1 MKETFTRAEVKE
13 LITRTIAR
21 LNESRSFDW
30 EQIRSKHKALEKKHE
45 KTNPRL
51 ARAHNMMARVS
62 LSKDRD
68 KYDSARQTLY
78 GGGLDVNEDVKKRTP
93 LQVLEAARNRLKQ
106 REKANLSY
114 ADDTS
119 GTEKEP
125 NTADPIPSSNQQ
137 G

>member
-13 LITRTIAR
+13 LITRTITR
-21 LNESRSFDW
+21 LNESRSPDW
-30 EQIRSKHKALEKKHE
+30 EQIRSRHKALEKQHK

-62 LSKDRD
+62 ISKDRD
-68 KYDSARQTLY
+68 KYDSARQTLR
-78 GGGLDVNEDVKKRTP
+78 GGGLDVNEAVKKRTP
-93 LQVLEAARNRLKQ
+93 LQMLEAARDRLKR

-125 NTADPIPSSNQQ
+125 NTADLIPSSNQQ